1 MKNCRECQHPV
12 SEQAY
17 VCPNCGAP
25 RPAKPKWDGW
35 GIEYKSSTMML
46 GMPLIHVSFKF
57 RPNFMPVPARGVIAI
72 GQFGAGIVNISQFG
86 IGLFSLGQFCVGGW
100 VLSQFA
106 VGYAIIAQIGLYWE
120 KGYGQI
126 VYSLREL
133 LGL

>member
-1 MKNCRECQHPV
+1 M